1 MSGDSFPHDPEP
13 DGDVSLPHHFWIG
26 VALSVF
32 SFWSLW
38 QAGHYP
44 ALGAVGTLLGLLIAL
59 DDAVEHAFGIPTPLD
74 QLWNQWLREK
84 VRGLNDRL
92 GGGE

>member
-1 MSGDSFPHDPEP
+1 MTGDQFPHDTEP
-13 DGDVSLPHHFWIG
+13 DGDVSLPHHFWMG
-26 VALSVF
+26 VAVAVF
-32 SFWSLW
+32 SFWSVW
-38 QAGHYP
+38 PAYP
-44 ALGAVGTLLGLLIAL
+44 AVGAVGTLLGLLVAL

-74 QLWNQWLREK
+74 QLWSRWLREK